1 MMTITVHLGLDDVK
15 LVLGAAADDLHLIL
29 ANLLDQGLL
38 KRIF

>member
-38 KRIF
+38 KWIF